1 MASKQQMTQA
11 KRAREQAVR
20 ERRARKQAKR
30 ELRRAARNGSV
41 PEGVEGVEGVEVV
54 ADEAGSQE
62 P

>member
-20 ERRARKQAKR
+20 ERRARKEEKR
-30 ELRRAARNGSV
+30 ALRRAARNGSA
-41 PEGVEGVEGVEVV
+41 PEGVEV
-54 ADEAGSQE
+54 ASDEPERPE

>member
-20 ERRARKQAKR
+20 ERRARKQEKR

-41 PEGVEGVEGVEVV
+41 PPAPDGVT
-54 ADEAGSQE
+54 DEPSEAVGATA

>member
-41 PEGVEGVEGVEVV
+41 PEGVEGVEVA

>member
-41 PEGVEGVEGVEVV
+41 PEGAEVA
-54 ADEAGSQE
+54 ADEAGRQE
-62 P
+62 Q

>member
-20 ERRARKQAKR
+20 ERRARKQEKR
-30 ELRRAARNGSV
+30 ELRRAARNGSAPPA
-41 PEGVEGVEGVEVV
+41 PEAVT
-54 ADEAGSQE
+54 DD

>member
-41 PEGVEGVEGVEVV
+41 PEGAEGAEGLEVV